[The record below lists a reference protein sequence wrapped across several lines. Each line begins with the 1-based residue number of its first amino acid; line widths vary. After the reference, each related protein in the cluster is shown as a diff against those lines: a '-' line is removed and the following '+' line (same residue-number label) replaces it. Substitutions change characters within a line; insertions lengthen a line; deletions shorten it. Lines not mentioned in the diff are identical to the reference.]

1 MHWSKIKTPV
11 YLSIIIVMTVAA
23 FLISYDTQY
32 GTFRIKLGL
41 DLKSGS
47 HIAIKLN
54 PVKDPTTGEIRKI
67 DKAVVD
73 QTMAVLN
80 RRLNPTG
87 VKEIVIQPE
96 GVDRLIIEIPEETDV
111 KKAVDLIKE
120 TAYLEF
126 KETYFDNVKK
136 KMEWRTVL
144 TGTALKSATAE
155 MTGNGEPYVSFVLQ
169 KNAAR
174 DFAKITERNINK
186 PLGIF
191 FDDEMIDSPN
201 VKEAIPSGQGQIS
214 GGKMNLEECQKL
226 AILLNAGSLP
236 VKVEVLES
244 MTVSPTLG
252 HESLMKSLAAM
263 IIAIG
268 LIMVFMIWY
277 YKIPGALAS
286 AALIVYT
293 IVVLASMVLGKFVLT
308 LPGIAGFIL
317 SIGMAVDA
325 NILIFERM
333 REEVLADKTLK
344 KSVEL
349 GFQRAFTSIIDG
361 HVTTFLGALVLYYF
375 GSSSIKGF
383 GLTLMLGTFFSVFT
397 AVFITRVF
405 VELFVHNDIMTD
417 NHKMY
422 GV

>member
-11 YLSIIIVMTVAA
+11 YLAIIVIMTIAA
-23 FLISYDTQY
+23 FVISYDTQY
-32 GTFRIKLGL
+32 GTFRIRLGL

-47 HIAIKLN
+47 HITIKLN
-54 PVKDPTTGEIRKI
+54 PVKDPTTGEVRKI

-73 QTMAVLN
+73 QTIAVLK
-80 RRLNPTG
+80 RRLDPNG

-111 KKAVDLIKE
+111 KKAVDLIKQ
-120 TAYLEF
+120 TAFLEF

-136 KMEWRTVL
+136 KLEWRTVL
-144 TGTALKSATAE
+144 TGTAIKTATAE
-155 MTGNGEPYVSFVLQ
+155 MSGHGEPYVSFVLQ
-169 KNAAR
+169 KGAVR

-201 VKEAIPSGQGQIS
+201 VKEPITGGQGQIS
-214 GGKMNLEECQKL
+214 GGKMNLEDCQKL
-226 AILLNAGSLP
+226 AVLLNAGALP

-252 HESLMKSLAAM
+252 HESLMKSLMAM
-263 IIAIG
+263 VIALV
-268 LIMVFMIWY
+268 LIMLFMIWY
-277 YKIPGALAS
+277 YKIPGFLANI
-286 AALIVYT
+286 ALIIYA
-293 IVVLASMVLGKFVLT
+293 IVVLASMVIGKFTLT

-333 REEVLADKTLK
+333 REEVVADKTLK

-349 GFQRAFTSIIDG
+349 GFHRAFTSIIDG

-383 GLTLMLGTFFSVFT
+383 GLTLMLGTFFSIFT

>member
-1 MHWSKIKTPV
+1 
-11 YLSIIIVMTVAA
+11 
-23 FLISYDTQY
+23 
-32 GTFRIKLGL
+32 
-41 DLKSGS
+41 
-47 HIAIKLN
+47 
-54 PVKDPTTGEIRKI
+54 
-67 DKAVVD
+67 
-73 QTMAVLN
+73 
-80 RRLNPTG
+80 
-87 VKEIVIQPE
+87 
-96 GVDRLIIEIPEETDV
+96 
-111 KKAVDLIKE
+111 
-120 TAYLEF
+120 
-126 KETYFDNVKK
+126 
-136 KMEWRTVL
+136 
-144 TGTALKSATAE
+144 
-155 MTGNGEPYVSFVLQ
+155 
-169 KNAAR
+169 
-174 DFAKITERNINK
+174 
-186 PLGIF
+186 
-191 FDDEMIDSPN
+191 
-201 VKEAIPSGQGQIS
+201 
-214 GGKMNLEECQKL
+214 
-226 AILLNAGSLP
+226 
-236 VKVEVLES
+236 
-244 MTVSPTLG
+244 
-252 HESLMKSLAAM
+252 M